1 MYTAAMTR
9 YAAFLRGMNL
19 GKRRITN
26 EELCARFGELGLAG
40 AAAFLASGNVVFEAE
55 DGDPRRLGRRL
66 EDGLR
71 EALGYAVP
79 IFLRSGE
86 EVHAI
91 AAHEPFPAADVE
103 RSQSKV
109 QVALLAAEPSAAD
122 RKAVL
127 PLAPDDD
134 RLAFAGRELYW
145 LPAIGVSASELDWKA
160 VDRILGTVT
169 IRTQRTLQ
177 RMAAKFF

>member
-1 MYTAAMTR
+1 VAEHLR

-26 EELCARFGELGLAG
+26 EELCARFGELGLREAT
-40 AAAFLASGNVVFEAE
+40 AFLASGNVVFETDE
-55 DGDPRRLGRRL
+55 GDEEALARRI

-71 EALGYAVP
+71 ESLGYEVP

-91 AAHEPFPAADVE
+91 VGRDPFSAAELE
-103 RSQSKV
+103 RSAGKV
-109 QVALLAAEPSAAD
+109 QVALLGGEPAAEERD
-122 RKAVL
+122 RVL
-127 PLAPDDD
+127 DLAPAAD
-134 RLAFAGRELYW
+134 RLAFFGRELHW
-145 LPAIGVSASELDWKA
+145 LPAAGVSDSELDWKA

-169 IRTQRTLQ
+169 LRTRRTFE
-177 RMAAKFF
+177 RIAVKFF